1 MAREKEEQGS
11 VDEQHQPLEEDKSYS
26 THENIEHRKS
36 TAKTPGEIDE
46 PMRVR
51 LTRKYVEAVQAL

>member
-1 MAREKEEQGS
+1 LAQEKDEECS
-11 VDEQHQPLEEDKSYS
+11 ADEEAQEEDHQS
-26 THENIEHRKS
+26 TSNHDHHEHRKS

-51 LTRKYVEAVQAL
+51 LTRKYVEAV